1 MRRGGGILFALV
13 KFGENAAD
21 LTGGE
26 QIVFMSAEWTA
37 PDIFLKDGYLHFGV
51 FSELM
56 ISPHFPQKPTADHH
70 CED

>member
-1 MRRGGGILFALV
+1 MRRGGFVIFAPI

-26 QIVFMSAEWTA
+26 QIVLMPAKGTA
-37 PDIFLKDGYLHFGV
+37 PNIFLEYGYLHFGV

-56 ISPHFPQKPTADHH
+56 ISPHFSQKPTADYN

>member
-1 MRRGGGILFALV
+1 MRRGRFILFTLIKV
-13 KFGENAAD
+13 GENAAH

-26 QIVFMSAEWTA
+26 QIVLIFAKGTA
-37 PDIFLKDGYLHFGV
+37 PNIFLEYGYLHFGV

-56 ISPHFPQKPTADHH
+56 ISPHFSQKPTADYN